1 MAMIVFF
8 NIYFLINYIININR
22 TIIASL
28 KKIKLMSMRN
38 KVTSNMLINIV
49 ILMDSFLMEKID
61 LFASMFLK
69 IVLKHDG

>member
-1 MAMIVFF
+1 MIVFF

-28 KKIKLMSMRN
+28 KKIKIMSMRN

-49 ILMDSFLMEKID
+49 ILMDSFLMD
-61 LFASMFLK
+61 HLFASMFLK

>member
-1 MAMIVFF
+1 MIVFF

>member
-1 MAMIVFF
+1 MIVFF
-8 NIYFLINYIININR
+8 SIYFLINYIININR

-38 KVTSNMLINIV
+38 KVTSNMLINMV
-49 ILMDSFLMEKID
+49 ILMDSFLMD
-61 LFASMFLK
+61 HLFASMFLK

>member
-1 MAMIVFF
+1 MAMIAFFF
-8 NIYFLINYIININR
+8 NNYFLINYIININR

-38 KVTSNMLINIV
+38 KVTSNMLINMV
-49 ILMDSFLMEKID
+49 ILMDSFLMAH

-69 IVLKHDG
+69 IVLKHNG

>member
-1 MAMIVFF
+1 MIVFF

-38 KVTSNMLINIV
+38 KVTSNMLINMV
-49 ILMDSFLMEKID
+49 ILMDSFLMD
-61 LFASMFLK
+61 HLFASMFLK